1 MGNGKY
7 VIGMNSTNSFP
18 LWSLRSVRL
27 RIIILLATALCI
39 EGLMRTN
46 MNMAMI
52 CMVNLTAVMQFKQSF
67 IAQKSEESLLKY
79 NYTILSNSSVKIFE
93 HNRNY
98 NGDLLWTRQEQAWV
112 FAAFYIGSLL
122 VVFPGSYLCDWI
134 GPTYTVQGGAIINVI
149 GSVTTP
155 YISRNVGVI
164 GVIIIRFLMGCGQGI
179 LTPCMNV
186 LIAHWFPLSEKS
198 TAVALATTGNQLSII
213 FAMFI
218 TAELCQM
225 SLFGGW
231 PAAFYLYSLLG
242 IGLCFG
248 WSLAVKDV
256 PTCVKHITDAELTYI
271 TGSAYGRGQK
281 RVIPVNVPWQKI
293 LSSTAVWST
302 ALSSFCHSFVVV
314 GTVTYLPL
322 YYRTILSMG
331 LTSNGVLSALPFIC
345 QLLSKLAFAGLA
357 DKAKEIGFSPNQV
370 TKICNLCGKFC
381 IFQLY
386 NASLGSA
393 CCFTALIFFDC
404 SHRKKAVF
412 FMCFAM
418 GILSGFVLGYNTSIV
433 CIAPKYTSS
442 VASFCRLWGTVG
454 SITSPYIIGMITIKG
469 NGKFSYMF
477 AVATKSLRIGAVLTE
492 TKIRISQTNQFV
504 RLNEQE
510 WAQDVSGISVLNYV
524 KPLSEKEM
532 DKTPKLELEKGV

>member
-1 MGNGKY
+1 
-7 VIGMNSTNSFP
+7 
-18 LWSLRSVRL
+18 
-27 RIIILLATALCI
+27 
-39 EGLMRTN
+39 
-46 MNMAMI
+46 
-52 CMVNLTAVMQFKQSF
+52 
-67 IAQKSEESLLKY
+67 
-79 NYTILSNSSVKIFE
+79 
-93 HNRNY
+93 
-98 NGDLLWTRQEQAWV
+98 
-112 FAAFYIGSLL
+112 
-122 VVFPGSYLCDWI
+122 
-134 GPTYTVQGGAIINVI
+134 
-149 GSVTTP
+149 
-155 YISRNVGVI
+155 
-164 GVIIIRFLMGCGQGI
+164 
-179 LTPCMNV
+179 
-186 LIAHWFPLSEKS
+186 
-198 TAVALATTGNQLSII
+198 
-213 FAMFI
+213 MFI

-231 PAAFYLYSLLG
+231 PASFYLYSLLG

-248 WSLAVKDV
+248 WSLVVKDV
-256 PTCVKHITDAELTYI
+256 PTRVKHITDAELTYI

-281 RVIPVNVPWQKI
+281 RVIPLNVPWQKI

-370 TKICNLCGKFC
+370 TKICNSC
-381 IFQLY
+381 
-386 NASLGSA
+386 ASLGGA
-393 CCFTALIFFDC
+393 CCFTALIFFDY

-454 SITSPYIIGMITIKG
+454 SITSPYIIGMITIKSVMSEW
-469 NGKFSYMF
+469 KTVFIIMICILIL
-477 AVATKSLRIGAVLTE
+477 TGAIFQLFGTV
-492 TKIRISQTNQFV
+492 
-504 RLNEQE
+504 NEQE